1 MSDPLPLLSF
11 YILLALHDGPAH
23 GWDVIKRIREI
34 TDGQSDPSS
43 GSLYLSMVRLEQQ
56 GLLAEASRPSG
67 APDDPR
73 RRYYKLTPSGRSVAR
88 AEATRL
94 EQLVDAAKRRRVLPQ
109 S

>member
-43 GSLYLSMVRLEQQ
+43 GSLYLAMVRLEQQ
-56 GLLAEASRPSG
+56 GLLAEASRPAG
-67 APDDPR
+67 TGDDSR
-73 RRYYKLTPSGRSVAR
+73 RRYYKLTPAGRAVAR
-88 AEATRL
+88 GEASRL
-94 EQLVDAAKRRRVLPQ
+94 DQLVSQAKRRRVLPQ
-109 S
+109 P

>member
-43 GSLYLSMVRLEQQ
+43 GSLYLAMVRLEQQ
-56 GLLAEASRPSG
+56 GLLAEASRPAG
-67 APDDPR
+67 AADDPR

-88 AEATRL
+88 AEASRL
-94 EQLVDAAKRRRVLPQ
+94 EQLVDHAKRRRVLPQ
-109 S
+109 P

>member
-23 GWDVIKRIREI
+23 GWDVIKRIRAI

-43 GSLYLSMVRLEQQ
+43 GSLYLAMVRLEQQ
-56 GLLAEASRPSG
+56 ALLAEAARPAGS
-67 APDDPR
+67 ADDPR
-73 RRYYKLTPSGRSVAR
+73 RRYYKLTPSGRAVAR
-88 AEATRL
+88 AEAARL
-94 EQLVDAAKRRRVLPQ
+94 AHLVEQAKQRRVL